1 MTERP
6 DFGNATG
13 QLARLL
19 DGITDDQLTAP
30 TPCEKYVLGDLIDHV
45 GGLCVAFAAAA
56 AKDLGEKTSRAPS
69 GDAGR
74 LGGGWRASI
83 PWQLTALAAAWRD
96 PAAWAGMTQVGGIDL
111 PAEVAA
117 TVALNELTVHGWDI
131 ARASGQP
138 FDGDPAAVE
147 AAIQFAAAMSAPDQQ
162 AGRAAIFGPV
172 VDVPADATLLNRLIG
187 LSGRDPGWAPG
198 PG

>member
-19 DGITDDQLTAP
+19 DGITDDQLTA
-30 TPCEKYVLGDLIDHV
+30 
-45 GGLCVAFAAAA
+45 
-56 AKDLGEKTSRAPS
+56 
-69 GDAGR
+69 
-74 LGGGWRASI
+74 
-83 PWQLTALAAAWRD
+83 LAAAWRD
-96 PAAWAGMTQVGGIDL
+96 PAAWVGMTQVGGIDL
-111 PAEVAA
+111 PAEAAA

-162 AGRAAIFGPV
+162 AGRARIFGPV
-172 VDVPADATLLNRLIG
+172 VDVPADATLLGRLIG